1 MSVPALLVIDVQKVY
16 CLPKYR
22 TYIDNCVETIEQI
35 NKLIEYFREHDRP
48 IIYITHTYEPDGSD
62 AGRMWDYSGV
72 RKPSAFIN
80 GTEAVEF
87 PEDLNVTPDGY
98 QMVKHRYSSFVGTNL
113 QETLAELGV
122 DTLVITGFMTNFC
135 CETTA
140 RDGHDRDY
148 FVEFISDAT
157 SCPKNLIGVE
167 REIVQ
172 KVVHASLAAGVAVV
186 KTTEEYLGVKIEN

>member
-1 MSVPALLVIDVQKVY
+1 MHKSALLVIDVQKVY
-16 CLPKYR
+16 CVPKYR
-22 TYIDNCVETIEQI
+22 TYIDNCVETIERI
-35 NKLIEYFREHDRP
+35 NRLIEHFIELQQP
-48 IIYITHTYEPDGSD
+48 VIYIAHSYEPDGSD

-72 RKPSAFIN
+72 RKPSAFIA

-87 PEDLNVTPDGY
+87 ADELNVTLSGY
-98 QMVKHRYSSFVGTNL
+98 QIVKRRYSSFVGTNL
-113 QETLAELGV
+113 QETLQGLRI

-148 FVEFISDAT
+148 FVTFISDAT
-157 SCPKNLIGVE
+157 SCPKNLVGVD

-186 KTTEEYLGVKIEN
+186 RSAEEYLSEN